1 MLDSQFANGRVRQRV
16 GTYIP
21 PPIADLLDFSLIS
34 LLEYPLPL
42 VVTAMAFHCQYLLY
56 LPRERNFKIVDYGL
70 LPKLLKF
77 NLC

>member
-1 MLDSQFANGRVRQRV
+1 MLENGRVRQRV
-16 GTYIP
+16 GTYMP
-21 PPIADLLDFSLIS
+21 PPIADLLDFFLIS
-34 LLEYPLPL
+34 LFEYPLPL
-42 VVTAMAFHCQYLLY
+42 VVTAMAFHCQYLLYLLY